1 MVGYGVLCGRAVYC
15 LVYCGRA
22 VYCVVG
28 RCMAVYGA
36 VGRCTVCTRVGCVL
50 FGMVVLYVVG
60 RTAVYCVVGWCTV
73 W

>member
-1 MVGYGVLCGRAVYC
+1 MCGRAVYGDV
-15 LVYCGRA
+15 LCGRVA
-22 VYCVVG
+22 HCVVG

-36 VGRCTVCTRVGCVL
+36 VGRCTVWKGGVL

-60 RTAVYCVVGWCTV
+60 LCTAVYCVVGWCNV